1 MALDVSRKDLRVGVI
16 GAGTM
21 GRGIAQVL
29 AQAGIEV
36 LMMDA
41 NAGAVAAARDS
52 IEKVLG
58 AQVQKGKL
66 KQAAVDAT
74 MAHLVAVASLND
86 VAHCDVIVESVTEDI
101 NIKRELFRQ
110 LEAIM
115 PEDAILAT
123 NTSSLSVTG
132 ISASSKRPGRIVG
145 WHFFNPVPLMRLAEV
160 VGGLRSEAWATQAL
174 TELTARIGHTA
185 VSVND
190 MPGYIVNHVG
200 RAFIPEGFRM
210 LSEGIGEF
218 QTIDRIVRETAGFR
232 MGPFEFFDLIGADV
246 GCTVVDSFYNQ
257 YYQEPRFRSSPLVAQ
272 RVAAG
277 LLGRKTKR
285 GFYDYSGGSLAPVPE
300 PAAPALRNLPVW
312 VSDADP
318 ELAKRLRDALA
329 KEGVRLESGAQP
341 SASAVIM
348 VTPLGKDTTTSC
360 VEQGLDPVRTV
371 AVDTLFPLDRRRTL
385 MCSPAT
391 APDYR
396 DAAHALLAAGGV
408 PVSVIRDSPGFVAQR
423 FLALIVAIG
432 CDIAQQRIARPK
444 DIDLAAR
451 IGLNYPNGPFAMG
464 DALGP
469 KRIVTILENM
479 LSAYGDPRY
488 RPSVWLR
495 RRAMLGLS
503 LLHED

>member
-1 MALDVSRKDLRVGVI
+1 MALDVSRNDLRMGVI
-16 GAGTM
+16 GTGTM

-29 AQAGIEV
+29 AQAGIETLV
-36 LMMDA
+36 MDA
-41 NAGAVAAARDS
+41 NADAVAAALDS
-52 IEKVLG
+52 IEKVLS
-58 AQVQKGKL
+58 AQVRKAKL
-66 KQAAVDAT
+66 KQEAVDAT
-74 MAHLVAVASLND
+74 MARLIAVSSLED
-86 VAHCDVIVESVTEDI
+86 FAHCDVVAESVTEDI
-101 NIKRELFRQ
+101 NVKRELFRK
-110 LEAIM
+110 LEAIVRD
-115 PEDAILAT
+115 DAILA
-123 NTSSLSVTG
+123 
-132 ISASSKRPGRIVG
+132 PGRVVG

-160 VGGLRSEAWATQAL
+160 VGGLRTETWATQAL
-174 TELTARIGHTA
+174 TELSGRIGHTA
-185 VSVND
+185 VNVKD

-218 QTIDRIVRETAGFR
+218 HTIDRIVRETAGFR
-232 MGPFEFFDLIGADV
+232 MGPFEFIDLIGADV

-257 YYQEPRFRSSPLVAQ
+257 YYQEPRFRSSPLIAQ

-277 LLGRKTKR
+277 LLGRKSKR
-285 GFYDYSGGSLAPVPE
+285 GFYDYAGGTLAPVPE
-300 PAAPALRNLPVW
+300 PAAPSLRNLPVW
-312 VSDADP
+312 VSDAEP
-318 ELAKRLRDALA
+318 ELAQRLREALA
-329 KEGVRLESGAQP
+329 KEGFCPETGVQP
-341 SASAVIM
+341 SASALIV
-348 VTPLGKDTTTSC
+348 VTPLGKDVTTSC
-360 VEQGLDPVRTV
+360 VEQGLDPARTV
-371 AVDTLFPLDRRRTL
+371 AVDALFPLDRRRTL

-391 APDYR
+391 APEYR
-396 DAAHALLAAGGV
+396 DAAHALLAKGGI

-451 IGLNYPNGPFAMG
+451 IGLNYPNGPLAMG